1 MMNDPESGRIQPNAR
16 SGPIGRFAPG
26 GLGEREPT
34 RSDLDALARRI
45 VAAHDRHMIEL
56 ENELSDR
63 LFDML
68 ERYRTCRGECYH
80 PAILDRRG
88 DLSL

>member
-1 MMNDPESGRIQPNAR
+1 MTKDSNP
-16 SGPIGRFAPG
+16 GPIEPNGRG
-26 GLGEREPT
+26 GHGEREPT

-45 VAAHDRHMIEL
+45 AQAHDRHMFEL

-63 LFDML
+63 LFAML
-68 ERYRTCRGECYH
+68 ERYRACCGERYH

>member
-1 MMNDPESGRIQPNAR
+1 MRDNKSVGCSRH
-16 SGPIGRFAPG
+16 
-26 GLGEREPT
+26 GEREPT
-34 RSDLDALARRI
+34 LSDLDALARRI
-45 VAAHDRHMIEL
+45 AAAHDRHMVEL

-68 ERYRTCRGECYH
+68 EKSRTCRGGRYH
-80 PAILDRRG
+80 PAILDRRR

>member
-1 MMNDPESGRIQPNAR
+1 MTDDR
-16 SGPIGRFAPG
+16 SIGRMTY
-26 GLGEREPT
+26 GERGPT

-45 VAAHDRHMIEL
+45 AAAHDRHMVEL

-63 LFDML
+63 LFALL
-68 ERYRTCRGECYH
+68 ETYQMCSGERYH
-80 PAILDRRG
+80 PAILDRRR